1 MIQSTLY
8 HIGEDGLVLSY
19 ILFPFLYLSDKIVF
33 DMILPP
39 IINIYNNQR
48 TEMINIR
55 DITKD

>member
-1 MIQSTLY
+1 MVQSTLY
-8 HIGEDGLVLSY
+8 YIGEDGLVLGY